1 MLPTLGCSDPLGNA
15 SVLEKP
21 NRLQRGLEFGSG
33 PFENYVV
40 ASCIGPHIIPIYL
53 LLSLNEETKKGLL
66 FEEIKFW
73 IHIHIYMSQH
83 MRVHLP
89 LYILTRIHA
98 HSHTHTHTHACT
110 YTNAHIHMQIH
121 VHVRVHIHIHTC
133 VHHTL
138 NTHILTYH
146 AIPYNTIPYH
156 TIPYHTIPYHAK
168 MYTYPRMPRKSMLPP
183 GGW

>member
-21 NRLQRGLEFGSG
+21 NRLQRGLEFGTG
-33 PFENYVV
+33 PSENYVV
-40 ASCIGPHIIPIYL
+40 ASFIGPHIIPIYL

-66 FEEIKFW
+66 FEDITFW

-89 LYILTRIHA
+89 LYILTRLHA
-98 HSHTHTHTHACT
+98 HSQKKHACT

-156 TIPYHTIPYHAK
+156 AK